1 MYNQLI
7 PEQRSQIFALL
18 QNKTEKKVIA
28 SIVGVSVSTIY
39 REIKRNSTAKGHY
52 LWDKAQAMA
61 DARKKRSTSNSCKE
75 PELIW
80 EALFYLEEYQW
91 SPKQISGYLRKKGK
105 QISHEC
111 IYQHIRGNE
120 RLEEHC
126 RHKMKYNR
134 HGRKDRTTKVKN
146 IPNRVSIHDR
156 PVEANG
162 KRFGD
167 WEMDTIIGKN
177 GKGTILTLTERSTNF
192 LIACKLKHGK
202 NANECAKAAVAQLF
216 AYRDQIYSITTDNG
230 SEFCA
235 HEMITAKIKATVFF
249 ADSYS
254 SWQKGAIENANKLL
268 RQYIPKSTD
277 FNTITEHFLKNKVKL
292 INERPREKLDFD
304 NPKNC
309 FFRHFC

>member
-1 MYNQLI
+1 
-7 PEQRSQIFALL
+7 
-18 QNKTEKKVIA
+18 
-28 SIVGVSVSTIY
+28 
-39 REIKRNSTAKGHY
+39 
-52 LWDKAQAMA
+52 
-61 DARKKRSTSNSCKE
+61 
-75 PELIW
+75 
-80 EALFYLEEYQW
+80 
-91 SPKQISGYLRKKGK
+91 
-105 QISHEC
+105 
-111 IYQHIRGNE
+111 
-120 RLEEHC
+120 
-126 RHKMKYNR
+126 MKYNR
-134 HGRKDRTTKVKN
+134 HGRKDRNTKVKN

-156 PVEANG
+156 PVEADG

-177 GKGTILTLTERSTNF
+177 GKGAILTLTERSTNF

-202 NANECAKAAVAQLF
+202 NANECAKAAIAQLF
-216 AYRDQIYSITTDNG
+216 AYRDQVYSITTDNG

-268 RQYIPKSTD
+268 RQYIPKGTD

-292 INERPREKLDFD
+292 INDRPREKLDFD

-309 FFRHFC
+309 FFRHFG